1 MTKEEIIKEAI
12 KPLAPTYNLTI
23 ADCQQIV
30 FPAME
35 KYAIQHT
42 ISILEEL
49 KEGYQFISEDGVI
62 GIPRGIITDNIKEL
76 KSILCKP

>member
-30 FPAME
+30 FPAMD
-35 KYAIQHT
+35 KYAIQYA
-42 ISILEEL
+42 ISVLEEL
-49 KEGYQFISEDGVI
+49 QTDYQYMHDERRQRAEEDDYE
-62 GIPRGIITDNIKEL
+62 RY
-76 KSILCKP
+76 